1 MFFTVISN
9 VIYTVFV
16 ISVTIITVI
25 VTFLQGTYSVSEIS
39 VTVVAVLMSPL

>member
-9 VIYTVFV
+9 VIYAVFV